1 MPDDTTPHGGEVFH
15 KLPQRARIPDPPPQ
29 ATDATSEART
39 DSAARPGAQAI
50 ERRPAL
56 PEHPVRMAADREDE
70 DADPVVE
77 GGPVTLDELGTG
89 EVSVTRQP
97 GG

>member
-1 MPDDTTPHGGEVFH
+1 MPDDNTPHGGEAFH
-15 KLPQRARIPDPPPQ
+15 TLPQRARIPDPPPQ
-29 ATDATSEART
+29 GTDAASKARS
-39 DSAARPGAQAI
+39 DSAESPEAQAI
-50 ERRPAL
+50 ARRPAL
-56 PEHPVRMAADREDE
+56 PGNPATMTADREDE

-77 GGPVTLDELGTG
+77 SGPVTMNELATG